1 MKPHIVNKAMARR
14 AAVSSLIGT
23 SIEWYNFFI
32 FNAAT
37 ALLLFKDPYFA
48 NVDPTKGMLFLLGTY
63 SVGFVA
69 RPVGG
74 LICGHFGD
82 RLGRKRLLVLTLL
95 ITGLA
100 TFMIGVLPGHNAIGS
115 VAPWLLFAF
124 RFAQGFSVGG
134 EWGGAVLLTV
144 EYAPSHKRGLYGSL
158 PQMGVPV
165 GLLLA
170 NLIFY
175 GVIDELPGGILPFA
189 WWRVPFLL
197 SILLVF
203 VGLYIRLSVPESP
216 RFEEIKNKRSK
227 LPLLDLWRHHRREA
241 LLAIGAKVAENGVFY
256 LYTVFLIAYGKHIKL
271 DPQIILLAISVAALL
286 IIAALPVYGWL
297 SDRFGRKSIYLFGS
311 IFAGL
316 FAFPSFWLIQSRWP
330 SLVILSVVLAMV
342 LGWAAMYAPQASFF
356 AELFKTQVRY
366 SGASLG
372 AQTATIFAGGF
383 MQIVAVDLLTRTNT
397 YWPIALIIVV
407 MAIITTVSVMLA
419 TETRNKQ
426 LGSKDQDNDVPKNRI
441 AA

>member
-1 MKPHIVNKAMARR
+1 MKLHLIKKTVARR
-14 AAVSSLIGT
+14 AAVSSFMGT
-23 SIEWYNFFI
+23 SIEWYDFFI

-37 ALLLFKDPYFA
+37 ALLLFKDPFFA
-48 NVDPTKGMLFLLGTY
+48 NVDPTRGMLFLLGTY

-74 LICGHFGD
+74 IVCGHFGD
-82 RLGRKRLLVLTLL
+82 RFGRKRLLVMTLL

-100 TFMIGVLPGHNAIGS
+100 TFMIGLLPGHNLIGS
-115 VAPWLLFAF
+115 AAPWLLFTL
-124 RFAQGFSVGG
+124 RFAQGFGIGG
-134 EWGGAVLLTV
+134 EWGGAVLLSV
-144 EYAPSHKRGLYGSL
+144 ENAPSHRRGLYGSL

-165 GLLLA
+165 GLLVA

-175 GVIDELPGGILPFA
+175 GVIDELPEGILPFA

-216 RFEEIKNKRSK
+216 RFEEIKNNRSK
-227 LPLLDLWRHHRREA
+227 LPLLDIWRYHRREA

-256 LYTVFLIAYGKHIKL
+256 LYTVFLIAYGKHINL
-271 DPQIILLAISVAALL
+271 NPQLLLLAISIAALL
-286 IIAALPVYGWL
+286 IIAALPIYGLL
-297 SDRFGRKSIYLFGS
+297 SDRFGRKSIYIFGS
-311 IFAGL
+311 VFAGL
-316 FAFPSFWLIQSRWP
+316 FAFPSFWLIQSGQ
-330 SLVILSVVLAMV
+330 SALVILSVVLAMV
-342 LGWAAMYAPQASFF
+342 LGWAAMYGPQASFF

-372 AQTATIFAGGF
+372 AQAATIFAGGL
-383 MQIVAVDLLTRTNT
+383 MQIVAVDLLRRTNT

-407 MAIITTVSVMLA
+407 MAIITTVSVILA
-419 TETRNKQ
+419 GETRNKQ
-426 LGSKDQDNDVPKNRI
+426 LGSKDQDKDVPRNRI